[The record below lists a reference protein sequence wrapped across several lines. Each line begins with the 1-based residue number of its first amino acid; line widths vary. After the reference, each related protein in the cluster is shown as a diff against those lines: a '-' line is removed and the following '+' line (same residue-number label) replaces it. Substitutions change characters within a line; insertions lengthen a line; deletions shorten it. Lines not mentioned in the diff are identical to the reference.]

1 MEVMMVGEGCNGRI
15 SDVQKS
21 GGVCNSDAIDQGG
34 GTMIGKWGK
43 YRDVIRGDTDM
54 TSTFRG
60 GGC

>member
-1 MEVMMVGEGCNGRI
+1 MEVMMVGEGCNDRI

-34 GTMIGKWGK
+34 TIGKWGK
-43 YRDVIRGDTDM
+43 YRDVIRGDTHM

-60 GGC
+60 GGG